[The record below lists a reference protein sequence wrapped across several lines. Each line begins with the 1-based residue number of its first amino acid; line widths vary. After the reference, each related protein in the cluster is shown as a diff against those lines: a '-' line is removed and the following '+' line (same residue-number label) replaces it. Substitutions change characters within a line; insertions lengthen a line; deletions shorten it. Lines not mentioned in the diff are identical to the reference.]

1 MANQDAPFGL
11 RPIKMVGGGDFTGG
25 QDRFTIASGYNTS
38 IFQGDLIEPLANGTV
53 GRVPAG
59 QTNRILGVFNGVRYT
74 NPTTQTPT
82 WANTYQQPV
91 ATTDIQP
98 FVITDPN
105 VVYEVQADAAFPTS
119 GLFANYDIVDNSPV
133 GNTTAGISHVE
144 LDVGTGATTSGLPL
158 KAVQISTDPEN
169 DDTSTANTN
178 VRVIINNSVYST
190 GTTGV

>member
-25 QDRFTIASGYNTS
+25 QDRFNLASGYTTS

-59 QTNRILGVFNGVRYT
+59 QTNFILGVFNGVRYT

-91 ATTDIQP
+91 ATTDIQV
-98 FVITDPN
+98 FVITDPT
-105 VVYEVQADAAFPTS
+105 VVYEIQANAAFPTS
-119 GLFANYDIVDNSPV
+119 GLFANYDIVDNNPV
-133 GNTTAGISHVE
+133 GNNTAGISHVE
-144 LDVGTGATTSGLPL
+144 LAVSTGATTAALPL
-158 KAVQISTDPEN
+158 KALQISTDPEN
-169 DDTSTANTN
+169 DDPATTNTN

>member
-25 QDRFTIASGYNTS
+25 QDRFNLASGYTTS

-59 QTNRILGVFNGVRYT
+59 QTNFILGVFNGVRYT

-91 ATTDIQP
+91 ATTDIQV
-98 FVITDPN
+98 FVITDPT
-105 VVYEVQADAAFPTS
+105 VVYEIQANAAFPTS
-119 GLFANYDIVDNSPV
+119 GLFANYDIVDNNPV
-133 GNTTAGISHVE
+133 GNNTAGISHVE
-144 LDVGTGATTSGLPL
+144 LAVSTGATTAALPL
-158 KAVQISTDPEN
+158 KALQISTDPEN
-169 DDTSTANTN
+169 DDPSTTNTN